1 MPELPEVETV
11 RRDLCSTL
19 TGHRLV
25 DVGATGRRS
34 LRRLGGPERLVEA
47 TRGATV
53 REVDRHGKYLLL
65 RLDRPEVVV
74 VHLGMSGQLRLVD
87 AAAAEIPH
95 THVRWR
101 LDDGCELRFVDPRTF
116 GEVFVA
122 AAGDGP
128 GRLPAELAHLGPDA
142 LDGVAG
148 LGSLGRLLAGHR
160 RRIKPVLLDQRV
172 VAGIGNIYADE
183 VLWASRIAPDRPAG
197 GLSPGE
203 LRRLRTALRSTLVA
217 AIEHR
222 GSSIADQQYRD
233 LAGAVGT
240 HQLHHQAY
248 GREGLSCRRCGEPI
262 RRVRDSGRSTFSC
275 PRCQR

>member
-1 MPELPEVETV
+1 MVEVV
-11 RRDLCSTL
+11 
-19 TGHRLV
+19 
-25 DVGATGRRS
+25 ATGRRS
-34 LRRLGGPERLVEA
+34 VRRLGGPGRLVEV
-47 TRGATV
+47 TRGASV
-53 REVDRHGKYLLL
+53 GAIDRHGKYLLI
-65 RLDRPEVVV
+65 RLDRPEVAV

-87 AAAAEIPH
+87 AAAGEIAH
-95 THVRWR
+95 THVRWQ
-101 LDDGCELRFVDPRTF
+101 LDDGSELRFVDPRTF

-122 AAGDGP
+122 AAGPGA

-142 LDGVAG
+142 LDGIG
-148 LGSLGRLLAGHR
+148 GPDSLARLLCGHR
-160 RRIKPVLLDQRV
+160 RRIKAVLVDQRV

-197 GLSPGE
+197 GLSPAE
-203 LRRLRTALRSTLVA
+203 LRRLHSSLRSILLA

-233 LAGAVGT
+233 LSGSVGV

-248 GREGLSCRRCGEPI
+248 GREGLACSRCGQAI
-262 RRVRDSGRSTFSC
+262 RRVREHGRSTFSC